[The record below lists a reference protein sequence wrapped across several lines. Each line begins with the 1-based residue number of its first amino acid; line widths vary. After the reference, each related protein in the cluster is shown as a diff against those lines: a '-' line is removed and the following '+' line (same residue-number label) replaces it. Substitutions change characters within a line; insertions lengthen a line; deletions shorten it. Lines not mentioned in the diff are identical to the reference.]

1 MTVRK
6 KRWLIGL
13 AAAAALAITGLVIAA
28 SILGKRFEPYIHAQ
42 AIQYLSKRFDS
53 DVQLE
58 ALHIR
63 MPKMSTMRVLL
74 LRGRGAVAE
83 VDGEGLSLRYHGRRD
98 LPPIL
103 QIRSLSFS
111 VDLGT
116 LFNTPKMVPLVT
128 MDGVEIHIPPKDQ
141 RPAIS
146 GGGPPSKPGSQPQSP
161 SQPSVIIQQIQIRNA
176 SIEILPRN
184 SHKLPLRE
192 QIRSL
197 RLDSA
202 GAGVAMRYDASL
214 TNARPPG
221 NIHTTGTFGPWSAD
235 EPGDTPLTGKYVFE
249 HADLGVF
256 NGIAGILHSSGE
268 LAGKLS
274 ALNVHGRA
282 DVPDF
287 RLKRVNQPVRLSTT
301 FEALVDGTNGNT
313 ILKPVNAT
321 LGSTRFTTSGGVVQH
336 EANLPR
342 SVDLVANIPNGDL
355 RDVLRLAMAGPPFM
369 EGRLTLNTKIGI
381 PPLTGP
387 VREKLQLDGRFQVT
401 GGKFLRSTIQAEL
414 DKLSRRA
421 QGEPGNQGIDEVASN
436 MHGVFQLA
444 NETLHFS
451 ELSFGVPGAQ
461 IDLAGDY
468 NTASDALD
476 LLGTVKFQAKV
487 SELAAV
493 SGWKRWAL
501 KAVDPL
507 FERHGAG
514 TFLRIKVQGTSRAP
528 KFGLVFRKP

>member
-6 KRWLIGL
+6 KRWLLGL
-13 AAAAALAITGLVIAA
+13 GVAAVLAIVGLIVAA
-28 SILGKRFEPYIHAQ
+28 SILGRRFEPYIHAQ
-42 AIQYLSKRFDS
+42 AVQYLSKRFDS
-53 DVQLE
+53 DVELQ

-63 MPKMSTMRVLL
+63 MPKMSTLRVLL
-74 LRGRGAVAE
+74 LRGHGAVAE

-103 QIRSLSFS
+103 RIQKLSFS

-116 LFNTPKMVPLVT
+116 LFDTPKKVPLVT
-128 MDGVEIHIPPKDQ
+128 MDGVEIHIPPRDE
-141 RPAIS
+141 RPGLS
-146 GGGPPSKPGSQPQSP
+146 GGGAQQPQP
-161 SQPSVIIQQIQIRNA
+161 DTQNSQSSVLIQEILIRNA
-176 SIEILPRN
+176 ALEIMPRN
-184 SHKLPLRE
+184 RRKVPLRE
-192 QIRSL
+192 GIESL
-197 RLDSA
+197 RLDSV
-202 GAGVAMRYDASL
+202 GRGVPMRYDASL
-214 TNARPPG
+214 TNSKPPG
-221 NIHTTGTFGPWSAD
+221 KIHATGKFGPWSAD
-235 EPGDTPLTGKYVFE
+235 QPGDTPVTGKYVFE

-256 NGIAGILHSSGE
+256 NGIAGILHSTGDF
-268 LAGKLS
+268 AGKLS
-274 ALNVHGRA
+274 TLNVRGQA

-287 RLKRVNQPVRLSTT
+287 RLKRVGSPVPLSTT

-321 LGSTRFTTSGGVVQH
+321 LGKTRFTTSGGVIQH
-336 EANLPR
+336 QADLPR
-342 SVDLVANIPNGDL
+342 AVDLVANIPNGDL
-355 RDVLRLAMAGPPFM
+355 RDVLRLAMTGPPFM
-369 EGRLTLNTKIGI
+369 EGRLMLNTKIGI

-387 VREKLQLDGRFQVT
+387 VREKLKLDGRFQVID
-401 GGKFLRSTIQAEL
+401 GKFLRSRIQAEL

-421 QGEPGNQGIDEVASN
+421 QGEPGNQEIDDVASN

-444 NETLHFS
+444 NEALHFS

-468 NTASDALD
+468 DMARDNLD

-493 SGWKRWAL
+493 TGWKRWAL

-514 TFLRIKVQGTSRAP
+514 TFLRIKVNGTSRAP